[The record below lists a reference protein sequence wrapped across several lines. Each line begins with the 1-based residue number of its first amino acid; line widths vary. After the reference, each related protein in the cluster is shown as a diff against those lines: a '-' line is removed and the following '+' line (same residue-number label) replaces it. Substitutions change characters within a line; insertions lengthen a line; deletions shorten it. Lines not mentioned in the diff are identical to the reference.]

1 MLLKKLLK
9 YKVFNK
15 WNGHKHT
22 IDCASLHLVTCNFKL
37 LWDITGYWKYE
48 RQEPDKLKISSQ
60 NNVCSGC

>member
-1 MLLKKLLK
+1 MLLKELLK

-22 IDCASLHLVTCNFKL
+22 ASLYLVTCNFKL
-37 LWDITGYWKYE
+37 LCDITGYWKYG
-48 RQEPDKLKISSQ
+48 RQEPDKWKISSR